1 MGNGGFTPML
11 QVGGVQE
18 AITVPPPAC
27 AVVTPPLELTA
38 TVAGLDELHVKGKPV
53 MIFPWVSV
61 TVAVIA
67 FEVPWIKFT
76 VFVALPVTSR
86 AIDCTAQ
93 VLKSSG

>member
-1 MGNGGFTPML
+1 ML

-27 AVVTPPLELTA
+27 AVVTPPLVLTV
-38 TVAGLDELHVKGKPV
+38 TVAGLDELHVNGKPV
-53 MIFPWVSV
+53 MVFPWVSV

-67 FEVPWIKFT
+67 FEVPCVTFT
-76 VFVALPVTSR
+76 VLVALPVTSS
-86 AIDCTAQ
+86 AIDCTGQ

>member
-1 MGNGGFTPML
+1 MGNGGFSPML

-27 AVVTPPLELTA
+27 AVVTPPLELTV
-38 TVAGLDELHVKGKPV
+38 TVAGLDENHVKGKPV
-53 MIFPWVSV
+53 MVLPWVSV

-67 FEVPWIKFT
+67 FADPWVT
-76 VFVALPVTSR
+76 STMLVALPVTSS
-86 AIDCTAQ
+86 AMDCTAQ